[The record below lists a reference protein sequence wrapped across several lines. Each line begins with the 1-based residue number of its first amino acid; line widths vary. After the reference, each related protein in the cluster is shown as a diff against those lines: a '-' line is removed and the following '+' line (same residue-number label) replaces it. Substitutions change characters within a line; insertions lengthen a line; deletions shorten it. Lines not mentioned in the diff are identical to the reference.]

1 MQPSWLSRRVA
12 HLPTSLTPSLR
23 VKGFLRSLRLL
34 PAGAALTAA
43 CLHAQSS
50 GTQFDG
56 GRALEHVR
64 QLVAIGPRVAGTDGA
79 QKARDY
85 IKSQIAALGL
95 KTDEQMFEATTPNGR
110 TAMINLRVLVPGGET
125 RAGRLLITGH
135 YDTKLFREFT
145 FVGANDG
152 GSSAA
157 FLIEAAR
164 VLKDRKNALPIEL
177 VFFDGEEAV
186 KEWTDNDH
194 TYGSQHYVDA
204 ARREG
209 TLKQIRALILV
220 DMIGDRD
227 LRLLKEANST
237 PWLTDTIWGAAK
249 RLNRPAFADMAT
261 PIEDDHLPFL
271 KAGIQAVDL
280 IDLDYPAWHNEGDT
294 LDKVSAESLQTV
306 GDVLFAALPDIEQ
319 RLLK

>member
-1 MQPSWLSRRVA
+1 M
-12 HLPTSLTPSLR
+12 TLR
-23 VKGFLRSLRLL
+23 FFPVCI
-34 PAGAALTAA
+34 ALTAA

-50 GTQFDG
+50 ATQFDG
-56 GRALEHVR
+56 ARALEHIR

-85 IKSQIAALGL
+85 IKTQITALGL
-95 KTDEQMFEATTPNGR
+95 KTDEQPFEATTPNGR
-110 TAMINLRVLVPGGET
+110 TKMVNLRVLVPGAEARG
-125 RAGRLLITGH
+125 GRLLITGH

-204 ARREG
+204 AGRDG
-209 TLKQIRALILV
+209 TLKQIRALVLV

-237 PWLTDTIWGAAK
+237 PWLTDTIWAAAR
-249 RLNRPAFADMAT
+249 RLNRPAFAEMAT

-271 KAGIQAVDL
+271 KAGVQAVDL

-306 GDVLFAALPDIEQ
+306 GDVLFSALPDIEQ
-319 RLLK
+319 HLLK